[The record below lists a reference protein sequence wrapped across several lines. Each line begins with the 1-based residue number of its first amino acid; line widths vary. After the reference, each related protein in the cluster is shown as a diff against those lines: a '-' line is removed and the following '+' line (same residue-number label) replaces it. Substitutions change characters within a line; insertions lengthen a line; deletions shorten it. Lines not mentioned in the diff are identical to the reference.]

1 MFSKNKNSSV
11 SYGIIG
17 TNRFG
22 QILAEELA
30 KKKVDLLVAGRDGE
44 VIRNLRT
51 MTENALIVRDYS
63 KKALSDAGF
72 SNCDVVIV
80 SIDQMTESIL
90 TTLTLSNMKIPKIIA
105 MATTTDHGEILSRLG
120 AEVVYPERDM
130 AIRLA
135 SRLQSDILLDFV
147 QLNEV
152 INIFKIK
159 VVPPLTGLTVMQS
172 GIRQKFDMNI
182 LAVSRDGKV
191 NQSIRPD
198 LVFKDG
204 DILFL
209 AGRREGLEK
218 LHKWMENK

>member
-63 KKALSDAGF
+63 KKSLSDAGF